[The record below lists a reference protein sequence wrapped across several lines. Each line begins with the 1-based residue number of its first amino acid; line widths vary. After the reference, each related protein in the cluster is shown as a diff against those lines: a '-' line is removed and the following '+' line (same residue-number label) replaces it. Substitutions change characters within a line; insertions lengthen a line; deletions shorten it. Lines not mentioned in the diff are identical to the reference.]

1 MQKRWQIA
9 PPPDEALARQLA
21 QAINVSLPL
30 AEILVRRGITSYE
43 EARDFFNPSLDKLH
57 DPFLMQDM
65 DIAVRRLQQAIDRQ
79 EKVLIYGD
87 YDVDGTTSVA
97 LMMTA
102 LRPHLQLLDY
112 YVPNR
117 DTEGYGVSAAGI
129 QWATEQGFDLII
141 SLDCGIKAHN
151 TISQAVEQGIDFIV
165 CDHHTPGAELPPAT
179 AILDPQRHDCRYP
192 YKELPGCGVGFKL
205 LQGLY
210 HAQGW
215 QKDSL
220 WVLLDLVAVAIMAD
234 MVPITGENRILCHYG
249 LQKLNENP
257 QPGLAALM
265 SVAGL
270 KPPINTGNVVF
281 GIAPRINAAGRM
293 EHAARVVELLTS
305 ADQEEAHLLAS
316 EINAKNEMRRD
327 IEKDIVEQA
336 LAMIEAEQEQR
347 VTTVLHEPTW
357 HKGVIGIVASKCIE
371 HHHRPTIIFTTSN
384 GLLTGSA
391 RSVGQFD
398 IHAALEAC
406 ADLLEQFGG
415 HKYAAG
421 LSLHPDNWQTFRSRF
436 EEVVA
441 ATIPQEYLT
450 PVVYI
455 ENEIDLA
462 VISDS
467 FLRVIERMAPFG
479 PGNMRPVF
487 ATRGLRHKDLRLL
500 KDEHIKMQVVN
511 EDGLVFEAIGFY
523 MPHFYE
529 KLQAIDSFDMA
540 YVIEKNRF
548 RDRETIQLQIKDIKF
563 ATNTTA

>member
-1 MQKRWQIA
+1 M
-9 PPPDEALARQLA
+9 
-21 QAINVSLPL
+21 
-30 AEILVRRGITSYE
+30 
-43 EARDFFNPSLDKLH
+43 
-57 DPFLMQDM
+57 
-65 DIAVRRLQQAIDRQ
+65 
-79 EKVLIYGD
+79 
-87 YDVDGTTSVA
+87 
-97 LMMTA
+97 
-102 LRPHLQLLDY
+102 
-112 YVPNR
+112 
-117 DTEGYGVSAAGI
+117 
-129 QWATEQGFDLII
+129 
-141 SLDCGIKAHN
+141 
-151 TISQAVEQGIDFIV
+151 
-165 CDHHTPGAELPPAT
+165 
-179 AILDPQRHDCRYP
+179 
-192 YKELPGCGVGFKL
+192 
-205 LQGLY
+205 
-210 HAQGW
+210 
-215 QKDSL
+215 
-220 WVLLDLVAVAIMAD
+220 
-234 MVPITGENRILCHYG
+234 
-249 LQKLNENP
+249 
-257 QPGLAALM
+257 
-265 SVAGL
+265 
-270 KPPINTGNVVF
+270 
-281 GIAPRINAAGRM
+281 
-293 EHAARVVELLTS
+293 
-305 ADQEEAHLLAS
+305 
-316 EINAKNEMRRD
+316 
-327 IEKDIVEQA
+327 
-336 LAMIEAEQEQR
+336 
-347 VTTVLHEPTW
+347 
-357 HKGVIGIVASKCIE
+357 
-371 HHHRPTIIFTTSN
+371 
-384 GLLTGSA
+384 
-391 RSVGQFD
+391 GQFD

-421 LSLHPDNWQTFRSRF
+421 LSLHPDNWLTFRSRF